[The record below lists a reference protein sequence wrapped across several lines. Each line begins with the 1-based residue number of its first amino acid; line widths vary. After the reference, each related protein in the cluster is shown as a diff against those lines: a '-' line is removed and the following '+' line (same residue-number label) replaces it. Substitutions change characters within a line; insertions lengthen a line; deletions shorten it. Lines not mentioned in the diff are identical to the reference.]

1 MELTTTRRTL
11 DKTEKSLA
19 VLAIMR
25 RIEQKR
31 KGARGKR
38 KPVREN
44 PLVLVAD
51 G

>member
-1 MELTTTRRTL
+1 MELTNTRRTL

-31 KGARGKR
+31 KDARGKR
-38 KPVREN
+38 KPTRDTA
-44 PLVLVAD
+44 LALVAD
-51 G
+51 D